1 MCSVLYRILQ
11 TTGWRVSALIDIRSW
26 KTGEQGIDSIFFIEE
41 FFTGIMMNESGLY
54 TIKDLLFDRNQDPNQ
69 NAIECPGMLPMTYH
83 ELRMQV
89 LSVVKTLNTRGFHR
103 NDRIAVIMPAGPETA
118 VTIISVM
125 AGFTCIALNPQETK
139 QEYQRYFTQLKIK
152 AIIVQTS
159 HETAATMAATSRD
172 IPVIELIPVC
182 GRAGKFEMEPPFVQ
196 DAKEAEFASPT
207 DISHIFLTSG
217 TTSRSKIVPVSQK
230 QSFFSRQIQIKPFK
244 ITNTDRCLHIVP
256 YYHGLGI
263 GLPLL
268 GILLAGGTVICTKD
282 FIPSDFY
289 SLLKKFRPTYYIA
302 VPALHQGIL
311 RELNKFAPDELEDSS
326 LRLILSSSA
335 SMPDR
340 VRHGLEKLLHV
351 PVIEIL
357 ASSESGTISINFPPK
372 HGSVGIPVIEHLTIR
387 SETNKILRPYEEGEI
402 VVKGEAVFSGYEDA
416 PDENDAAFIDGW
428 FRTGDMGYLDDEG
441 YLFLT
446 GRKKEII
453 NKGGRKIAPEE
464 IDTVLR
470 EHPQVKD
477 AMTFGIADPV
487 LGEDVAAIVV
497 PADETITEADLRMY
511 LLDRLI
517 QFKVPRKIWFVD
529 RIPRTPTGKP
539 QRQEGTRR
547 FSPGL

>member
-1 MCSVLYRILQ
+1 
-11 TTGWRVSALIDIRSW
+11 
-26 KTGEQGIDSIFFIEE
+26 
-41 FFTGIMMNESGLY
+41 
-54 TIKDLLFDRNQDPNQ
+54 
-69 NAIECPGMLPMTYH
+69 
-83 ELRMQV
+83 
-89 LSVVKTLNTRGFHR
+89 
-103 NDRIAVIMPAGPETA
+103 
-118 VTIISVM
+118 
-125 AGFTCIALNPQETK
+125 
-139 QEYQRYFTQLKIK
+139 
-152 AIIVQTS
+152 
-159 HETAATMAATSRD
+159 
-172 IPVIELIPVC
+172 
-182 GRAGKFEMEPPFVQ
+182 
-196 DAKEAEFASPT
+196 
-207 DISHIFLTSG
+207 
-217 TTSRSKIVPVSQK
+217 
-230 QSFFSRQIQIKPFK
+230 
-244 ITNTDRCLHIVP
+244 
-256 YYHGLGI
+256 
-263 GLPLL
+263 
-268 GILLAGGTVICTKD
+268 LLAGGTVICTKD